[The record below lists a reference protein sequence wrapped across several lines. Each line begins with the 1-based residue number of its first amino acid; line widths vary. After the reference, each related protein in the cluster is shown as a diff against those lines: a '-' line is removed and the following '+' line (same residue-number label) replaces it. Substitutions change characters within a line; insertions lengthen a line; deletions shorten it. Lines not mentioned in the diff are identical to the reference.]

1 MLTVAR
7 IAVFFRCGN
16 ELLLGYPSHIIGDF
30 LGGGNLDALKLLNL
44 SYEIRC
50 VVERIDCSRI
60 KPGIASA
67 EELDIKVAVVEIN
80 LVYIGYFKLASPR
93 GCQILGV
100 FNNPVVLEIKACYSV
115 IGFGLGR
122 FFDY

>member
-16 ELLLGYPSHIIGDF
+16 KFLLGYPSHIIGDF

-67 EELDIKVAVVEIN
+67 VRKGSFTDT
-80 LVYIGYFKLASPR
+80 
-93 GCQILGV
+93 
-100 FNNPVVLEIKACYSV
+100 
-115 IGFGLGR
+115 
-122 FFDY
+122 